1 MGTGHPISIIA
12 SAFHTGRAAF
22 QALEAE
28 DPALIVPI
36 RRLDDY
42 PTLVAILSIDIR
54 QQALQRMLALRR
66 GSDYMLCRLG
76 GAAESAGKGGK
87 HRLQPD
93 ALLPPVPETRR
104 GRAAL
109 DKELE
114 IVRHCFAIA
123 SSRYASKYTLLTE
136 VDDAALALALPK
148 ITLQPLVENALMHG
162 LLDSGKEEGYG
173 LCNVEKRLCLFF
185 GLERALQLEYGQD
198 GLTILVVPL
207 SR

>member
-66 GSDYMLCRLG
+66 AATTCCAAWVARLNQPEKVESTVCSLTRFYRLCLSR
-76 GAAESAGKGGK
+76 GA
-87 HRLQPD
+87 D
-93 ALLPPVPETRR
+93 LLP
-104 GRAAL
+104 L